1 MRKFSNAT
9 VSRQPDFSS
18 TKNWTLDKTRHVHLL
33 LSCISELTVIFI
45 EDVEPVAS
53 FCLKSFLWLSNFF
66 DHSYAFSH
74 PQRPGRCESISSQD
88 GRAPGLKSTHSP
100 GSPRMVCVL

>member
-1 MRKFSNAT
+1 MREFSNAT

-33 LSCISELTVIFI
+33 LSCIFI

-53 FCLKSFLWLSNFF
+53 FCLKSFLWSSNFF
-66 DHSYAFSH
+66 DHSYVFSH

-100 GSPRMVCVL
+100 GSPRMVFVL